1 MITDAN
7 FMLSVLRET
16 PGDWV
21 SGSAILQRSFQD
33 RGVGLTV
40 HSRASTL
47 RERGHT
53 IECRVERS
61 EEMRA
66 ISYYRLVPP
75 LSDAGSSAMSTSRGR
90 FHQPPVPEGNGRSGI
105 AERGEVLARPGSLH
119 EVETGRTVRPESE
132 EPAPLHLFTEE
143 AKDRRPPWA

>member
-1 MITDAN
+1 MLSDAN
-7 FMLSVLRET
+7 FMLGVLRET
-16 PGDWV
+16 PGSWV
-21 SGSAILQRSFQD
+21 AGSAILQRSFQD

-90 FHQPPVPEGNGRSGI
+90 FHQPPAPEGNGRSGI
-105 AERGEVLARPGSLH
+105 AERGEALARP
-119 EVETGRTVRPESE
+119 VEATSPARASASESE
-132 EPAPLHLFTEE
+132 EYAPLRLFEE
-143 AKDRRPPWA
+143 RGDRRPPWH